1 MDNVVQKLNVF
12 IRQLFND
19 WPFETNFSMKNYKRT
34 TFYKFKFKKKMA
46 KHFIEF
52 FQKRKHEKRILNRIF
67 QQWTQ
72 LIQQLQ

>member
-1 MDNVVQKLNVF
+1 MDNVIQKLNVF
-12 IRQLFND
+12 IRHLFND

-34 TFYKFKFKKKMA
+34 TFYNLNLKKKMA
-46 KHFIEF
+46 KIEF
-52 FQKRKHEKRILNRIF
+52 FQKRKHKKRILNRIF